1 MGVDIVDQATGVDQ
15 YGMDIFSDV
24 AISANLYRVVD
35 EDALR
40 LKPFRVFSRGITV
53 DLPRSD
59 CNLTSS

>member
-1 MGVDIVDQATGVDQ
+1 MDQATGVDQ

-40 LKPFRVFSRGITV
+40 LKPFGVFSRGITV